1 VQDLLDA
8 TSKGAADVAVAAITV
23 TAARA
28 RTSDFTQPF
37 YQTGLGVAVQSG
49 VANWLP
55 VLRAFLSF
63 NFLQAV
69 LALLGIALV
78 VGILIWLFERRQ
90 NDHFAG
96 RPAKGLMS
104 GIWWSAIAMTQAGA
118 AQGAPSSLPGR
129 LVAVVW
135 MIASIIALAVFTA
148 GITSAITTHQLQ
160 GLVRNVGDLH
170 SLRVGAVGGSSSV
183 DFLDTHRVDHQVFV
197 DPSAGLKALQTGQ
210 IEAFIYDRPLLTW
223 IVQQHF
229 SGLQILSVTFG
240 HQNYAIALPPNSD
253 LRVPLDMRY

>member
-1 VQDLLDA
+1 
-8 TSKGAADVAVAAITV
+8 
-23 TAARA
+23 
-28 RTSDFTQPF
+28 
-37 YQTGLGVAVQSG
+37 
-49 VANWLP
+49 
-55 VLRAFLSF
+55 
-63 NFLQAV
+63 
-69 LALLGIALV
+69 
-78 VGILIWLFERRQ
+78 
-90 NDHFAG
+90 
-96 RPAKGLMS
+96 
-104 GIWWSAIAMTQAGA
+104 
-118 AQGAPSSLPGR
+118 
-129 LVAVVW
+129 VAVVW

-229 SGLQILSVTFG
+229 SGLQILGVTFG
-240 HQNYAIALPPNSD
+240 HQNYGIALPPNSD
-253 LRVPLDMRY
+253 LRVPLDIALLENADGDWWKQILTAISGRPARCPAIDGSGPGGAEALKKISTGVCDRIPVSMTGRSSRVREHSASATLSS